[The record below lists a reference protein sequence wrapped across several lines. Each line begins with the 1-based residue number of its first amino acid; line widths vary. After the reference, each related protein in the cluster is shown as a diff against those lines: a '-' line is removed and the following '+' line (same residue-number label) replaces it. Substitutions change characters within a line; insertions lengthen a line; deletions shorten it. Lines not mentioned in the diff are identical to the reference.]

1 MLALLAQ
8 ISTFGHGLAAAL
20 FAMIAIWQFQRK
32 GERNGVQISL
42 VIALA
47 MTGFWALTVSV
58 EGAFSAISNF
68 SESLRNLGWLTFM
81 FVLLRTGEG
90 RDEPKSINVI
100 YMALAL
106 VLISQIGVDSLIP
119 IFEGSP
125 RLGGMAAYTSLVL
138 RMLFA
143 VGALVLVHNLYSIS
157 APETRWG
164 IRLPMASLA
173 AIWTYDLNLFT
184 ITYLTQQF
192 SVELTAM
199 RGPAM
204 ACIAPILALASVRNT
219 EWKLKLSRS
228 VAFRSLSLVAIGGYL
243 LMMIVIATALEII
256 GGDYARLAQ
265 ISFLFGTS
273 IAALLLLPSGKFRAW
288 FKVKLAKNFF
298 QHRYDYRAEWVR
310 FTDTIGRPGNDSA
323 PFHERVVKAIADI
336 TDSPAGI
343 LLMPDDSGRLALQS
357 RWNWPTIQV
366 PARACTSRTVPFFEE
381 TGHIIEFDALRA
393 DQSDQAEQ
401 IDLGAIPEW
410 MTNDPQTWAAVPLVH
425 FDRLAGIVLLARP
438 RVNRTLDWEDLDML
452 RVVGRQVASYLAEA
466 RSQESL
472 SEAQRFDEFNRRMAF
487 IMHDIK
493 NLVSQL
499 SLLARNAKKHADNP
513 EFQTDMI
520 ATLQDSADKM
530 NGLLERL
537 SQHNKAKQEEPKPVK
552 VAALLQS
559 IIEKKRLLHAIEST
573 QIDDLTAM
581 ADPARVDQIL
591 GHLIQNAIDASP
603 EGQPILLNARRRD
616 LSVAIEV
623 LDRGEGMSS
632 EFIRSQL
639 FKPFA
644 SSKDGGFGIG
654 AYEARSLAM
663 AMNGRLEVESKEGSG
678 SRFTLILPLASH
690 LSDDETEE
698 ERAAQNA

>member
-1 MLALLAQ
+1 M
-8 ISTFGHGLAAAL
+8 
-20 FAMIAIWQFQRK
+20 
-32 GERNGVQISL
+32 V
-42 VIALA
+42 
-47 MTGFWALTVSV
+47 
-58 EGAFSAISNF
+58 
-68 SESLRNLGWLTFM
+68 
-81 FVLLRTGEG
+81 
-90 RDEPKSINVI
+90 
-100 YMALAL
+100 
-106 VLISQIGVDSLIP
+106 
-119 IFEGSP
+119 
-125 RLGGMAAYTSLVL
+125 GMAAYTSLVL
-138 RMLFA
+138 RMIFA

-192 SVELTAM
+192 PAELSAM
-199 RGPAM
+199 RGPAI
-204 ACIAPILALASVRNT
+204 ACIAPILALASIRNT
-219 EWKLKLSRS
+219 DWTLKLSRS

-243 LMMIVIATALEII
+243 VLMVVIATALQII

-273 IAALLLLPSGKFRAW
+273 VAALLLLPSGKFRAW

-298 QHRYDYRAEWVR
+298 QHRYDYRAEWIR
-310 FTDTIGRPGNDSA
+310 FTDTIGRPGEGSA

-343 LLMPDDSGRLALQS
+343 LLMPDDTGRLTLQS
-357 RWNWPTIQV
+357 RWNWPTMDV
-366 PARACTSRTVPFFEE
+366 PARACTSRTVPFFEQ
-381 TGHIIEFDALRA
+381 TGHIVEFDALRA
-393 DQSDQAEQ
+393 DEDASCDAS
-401 IDLGAIPEW
+401 AIPEW
-410 MTNDPQTWAAVPLVH
+410 MTNNRQTWAAVPLVH

-487 IMHDIK
+487 VMHDIK

-499 SLLARNAKKHADNP
+499 SLLARNARRHADNP
-513 EFQTDMI
+513 EFQEDMI
-520 ATLQDSADKM
+520 ETLHDSADKM
-530 NGLLERL
+530 NGLLARL
-537 SQHNKAKQEEPKPVK
+537 SQHNKAKPEEPKPIK
-552 VAALLQS
+552 VGALLQS

-573 QIDDLTAM
+573 QIDDLTVM
-581 ADPARVDQIL
+581 ADPVRVDQIL

-603 EGQPILLNARRRD
+603 DGEPIILNARRRD
-616 LSVAIEV
+616 LSVAIDV
-623 LDRGEGMSS
+623 RDHGHGMSS

-644 SSKDGGFGIG
+644 SSKEGGFGIG
-654 AYEARSLAM
+654 AYEARELAI
-663 AMNGRLEVESKEGSG
+663 AMNGRLEVESKENVG
-678 SRFTLILPLASH
+678 SRFTLILPLAKE
-690 LSDDETEE
+690 LIENDDVD
-698 ERAAQNA
+698 ERAA

>member
-1 MLALLAQ
+1 MVGILAQ
-8 ISTFGHGLAAAL
+8 ISIFGHVLAAAL
-20 FAMIAIWQFQRK
+20 FAALTIWQFQRK
-32 GERNGVQISL
+32 TESNKAQLSL
-42 VIALA
+42 LLALA
-47 MTGFWALTVSV
+47 LTSFWALTIAV
-58 EGAFSAISNF
+58 EGAFSSISNF
-68 SESLRNLGWLTFM
+68 SESLRNMGWLIFM
-81 FVLLRTGEG
+81 FVLLRAGEG
-90 RDEPKSINVI
+90 RDEPTAVNAI
-100 YMALAL
+100 YFALLL
-106 VLISQIGVDSLIP
+106 VLIGQIVVDSLIP
-119 IFEGSP
+119 IFAGSP

-192 SVELTAM
+192 SPELAAM

-228 VAFRSLSLVAIGGYL
+228 VTFRSLSLVAIGGYL
-243 LMMIVIATALEII
+243 LMMMMIATALQII

-265 ISFLFGTS
+265 ISFLFGTT

-288 FKVKLAKNFF
+288 FKVKLAKNLF
-298 QHRYDYRAEWVR
+298 QHRYDYRAEWIR
-310 FTDTIGRPGNDSA
+310 FTDTIGRPGSDSA

-336 TDSPAGI
+336 TESPAGI

-381 TGHIIEFDALRA
+381 TGHILEFDALRA
-393 DQSDQAEQ
+393 EGVDQ
-401 IDLGAIPEW
+401 IDSGAVPEW

-499 SLLARNAKKHADNP
+499 SLLARNAKRHADNP

-520 ATLQDSADKM
+520 STLQDSADKM

-537 SQHNKAKQEEPKPVK
+537 SQHNKAKPEEPKPVK

-581 ADPARVDQIL
+581 ADPTRVDQIL
-591 GHLIQNAIDASP
+591 GHLIQNAIDAST

-623 LDRGEGMSS
+623 LDRGVGMSS

-654 AYEARSLAM
+654 AFEARSLAI
-663 AMNGRLEVESKEGSG
+663 AMNGRLEVESKEGAG
-678 SRFTLILPLASH
+678 SRFTLILPLASK
-690 LSDDETEE
+690 LTEDNIVD
-698 ERAAQNA
+698 ERAA

>member
-1 MLALLAQ
+1 MLAMLMQ
-8 ISTFGHGLAAAL
+8 ISVFGHGLAAAL
-20 FAMIAIWQFQRK
+20 FAALTIWQFQRQK
-32 GERNGVQISL
+32 DWNNTQISL

-47 MTGFWALTVSV
+47 LTSFWALTITV
-58 EGAFSAISNF
+58 EGAFSPISNF
-68 SESLRNLGWLTFM
+68 SESLRNLGWLLFM

-90 RDEPKSINVI
+90 RHEPTAVKVI
-100 YMALAL
+100 YLALAM
-106 VLISQIGVDSLIP
+106 VLIGQIIVDSLVP
-119 IFEGSP
+119 VFAGSP
-125 RLGGMAAYTSLVL
+125 RLVSMASYTALVL

-204 ACIAPILALASVRNT
+204 ACIAPILALASIRNS
-219 EWKLKLSRS
+219 EWTIKLSRS
-228 VAFRSLSLVAIGGYL
+228 VAFRSLSLVAIAGYL
-243 LMMIVIATALEII
+243 LMMVIIATALQII

-265 ISFLFGTS
+265 ISFLFATS
-273 IAALLLLPSGKFRAW
+273 VAALVLLPSGRFRAW

-298 QHRYDYRAEWVR
+298 QHRYDYRAEWIR
-310 FTDTIGRPGNDSA
+310 FTDTIGRPGTDSA

-343 LLMPDDSGRLALQS
+343 LLMPDDSGRLTLHS
-357 RWNWPTIQV
+357 RWNWQAIQV

-381 TGHIIEFDALRA
+381 TGHILEFDALRA
-393 DQSDQAEQ
+393 DQ
-401 IDLGAIPEW
+401 IDDIDPGAIPEW

-452 RVVGRQVASYLAEA
+452 RVVGRQVASYLSEA

-499 SLLARNAKKHADNP
+499 SLLARNAKRHADNP

-537 SQHNKAKQEEPKPVK
+537 SQHNKAKPEEPKPVK

-559 IIEKKRLLHAIEST
+559 IIEKKRLLHAIESNH
-573 QIDDLTAM
+573 IDDLTAM
-581 ADPARVDQIL
+581 ADPLRVDQIL

-603 EGQPILLNARRRD
+603 DGQPIVLNARRRD

-623 LDRGEGMSS
+623 LDNGEGMSS

-644 SSKDGGFGIG
+644 SSKAGGFGIG
-654 AYEARSLAM
+654 AFEARSLAM
-663 AMNGRLEVESKEGSG
+663 AMNGRLEVESKEGAG
-678 SRFTLILPLASH
+678 SRFTLILPLASK
-690 LSDDETEE
+690 LTDDEIAD
-698 ERAAQNA
+698 ERAA

>member
-1 MLALLAQ
+1 MTGVLAQ
-8 ISTFGHGLAAAL
+8 ISIFGHGLAAAL
-20 FAMIAIWQFQRK
+20 FAALTIWQFQRK
-32 GERNGVQISL
+32 TERNRAQISL
-42 VIALA
+42 VLALA
-47 MTGFWALTVSV
+47 LTSFWALSIAV
-58 EGAFSAISNF
+58 EGAFSPISNF
-68 SESLRNLGWLTFM
+68 AESLRNLGWLVFM
-81 FVLLRTGEG
+81 FVLLRVGEG
-90 RDEPKSINVI
+90 RDEPPAVNII
-100 YMALAL
+100 YFAL
-106 VLISQIGVDSLIP
+106 VLVLIGQIIVDSLIP
-119 IFEGSP
+119 IFAGSP

-138 RMLFA
+138 RMLFS
-143 VGALVLVHNLYSIS
+143 VGGLVLVHNLYSIS
-157 APETRWG
+157 AHETRWG

-184 ITYLTQQF
+184 ITYLTQQL
-192 SVELTAM
+192 SVELVAM

-204 ACIAPILALASVRNT
+204 VCIAPILALASIRNT
-219 EWKLKLSRS
+219 EWQLKLSRS

-243 LMMIVIATALEII
+243 LMMIIIATALEII

-273 IAALLLLPSGKFRAW
+273 VAALVLLPSGKFRAW

-298 QHRYDYRAEWVR
+298 QHRYDYRAEWIR

-343 LLMPDDSGRLALQS
+343 LLMPDDAGRLALQS

-366 PARACTSRTVPFFEE
+366 PARACTSRTVSFFEE
-381 TGHIIEFDALRA
+381 TGHIVEFDALRA
-393 DQSDQAEQ
+393 DKADQI
-401 IDLGAIPEW
+401 IDAGAIPEW

-425 FDRLAGIVLLARP
+425 FDRLAGIILLARP

-472 SEAQRFDEFNRRMAF
+472 SESQRFDEFNRRMAF

-513 EFQTDMI
+513 EFQNDMI
-520 ATLQDSADKM
+520 STLQDSADKM

-537 SQHNKAKQEEPKPVK
+537 SQHNKAKPEEPKPVK

-573 QIDDLTAM
+573 QIDELTVL

-591 GHLIQNAIDASP
+591 GHLIQNAIDASA

-654 AYEARSLAM
+654 AFEARSLAV
-663 AMNGRLEVESKEGSG
+663 AMNGRLEVESKEGAG
-678 SRFTLILPLASH
+678 SRFTLILPLASQ
-690 LSDDETEE
+690 LTDDKIAD
-698 ERAAQNA
+698 ERVA

>member
-1 MLALLAQ
+1 MDSLLGQ
-8 ISTFGHGLAAAL
+8 ISIFGHGLAAAL
-20 FAMIAIWQFQRK
+20 FAALAIWQFQRK
-32 GERNGVQISL
+32 AGRNNAQISL
-42 VIALA
+42 IIAIGL
-47 MTGFWALTVSV
+47 TSFWSLTIAV
-58 EGAFSAISNF
+58 EGPFSPISNF
-68 SESLRNLGWLTFM
+68 SETLRNLGWLSFM
-81 FVLLRTGEG
+81 FVLLRAGEG
-90 RDEPKSINVI
+90 RDEPKTVNII
-100 YMALAL
+100 YAALFF
-106 VLISQIGVDSLIP
+106 VLLGQIVVDSLLP

-125 RLGGMAAYTSLVL
+125 RLGGMAAYTSLVM
-138 RMLFA
+138 RMIFA

-184 ITYLTQQF
+184 ITYLTQEF
-192 SVELTAM
+192 PTELAAM
-199 RGPAM
+199 RGPAI

-219 EWKLKLSRS
+219 DWNLKLSRS

-243 LMMIVIATALEII
+243 LMMVVIATALQII

-273 IAALLLLPSGKFRAW
+273 IAALLLLPSGKFHAW
-288 FKVKLAKNFF
+288 LKVTLAKNFF
-298 QHRYDYRAEWVR
+298 QHRYDYRAEWIR
-310 FTDTIGRPGNDSA
+310 FTDTIGKPGDDSA

-343 LLMPDDSGRLALQS
+343 LLMPDDTGRLSLQS
-357 RWNWPTIQV
+357 RWNWPTIRI
-366 PARACTSRTVPFFEE
+366 PARACTSRTIPFFEQ
-381 TGHIIEFDALRA
+381 TGHIVEFDALRA
-393 DQSDQAEQ
+393 DKDDQC
-401 IDLGAIPEW
+401 DGSAIPEW
-410 MTNDPQTWAAVPLVH
+410 MINNEQTWVAVPLVH

-438 RVNRTLDWEDLDML
+438 RVDRTLDWEDLDML

-487 IMHDIK
+487 VMHDIK

-499 SLLARNAKKHADNP
+499 SLLARNAKRHADNP
-513 EFQTDMI
+513 EFQQDMI
-520 ATLQDSADKM
+520 ETLQDSADKM
-530 NGLLERL
+530 NGLLARL
-537 SQHNKAKQEEPKPVK
+537 SQHNKAKPEEPRPVR

-559 IIEKKRLLHAIEST
+559 IIEKKRLLHAVEST
-573 QIDDLTAM
+573 QIDDLTVM

-603 EGQPILLNARRRD
+603 EGQPIVINARRRD

-623 LDRGEGMSS
+623 QDQGNGMSS
-632 EFIRSQL
+632 EFIRSLL

-644 SSKDGGFGIG
+644 SSKEGGFGIG

-663 AMNGRLEVESKEGSG
+663 AMNGRLEVESKEGAG
-678 SRFTLILPLASH
+678 SRFTLILPLAKE
-690 LSDDETEE
+690 LADENLAD
-698 ERAAQNA
+698 ERAA

>member
-1 MLALLAQ
+1 MLDQ
-8 ISTFGHGLAAAL
+8 ISVFGHGLAAAC
-20 FAMIAIWQFQRK
+20 FAALTIWQFQRK
-32 GERNGVQISL
+32 TDRNHTQISL
-42 VIALA
+42 VAALA
-47 MTGFWALTVSV
+47 LTSFWALSVAV
-58 EGAFSAISNF
+58 EGAFSPIANF
-68 SESLRNLGWLTFM
+68 GESIRNMGWLLFM
-81 FVLLRTGEG
+81 FVLLRNGEG
-90 RDEPKSINVI
+90 RNQPNAVKVI
-100 YMALAL
+100 YVALAI
-106 VLISQIGVDSLIP
+106 VLIGQIVVDSLIP
-119 IFEGSP
+119 VFAGSP
-125 RLGGMAAYTSLVL
+125 RLVSMTAYTALVL

-192 SVELTAM
+192 SVELNAM

-204 ACIAPILALASVRNT
+204 ACVAPILALASARNT
-219 EWKLKLSRS
+219 EWTIKLSRS

-243 LMMIVIATALEII
+243 LMMIIIATALQII

-265 ISFLFGTS
+265 ISFLFGTTV
-273 IAALLLLPSGKFRAW
+273 AALVLLPSGKFRAW
-288 FKVKLAKNFF
+288 FKVKMAKNFF
-298 QHRYDYRAEWVR
+298 QHRYDYRAEWIR
-310 FTDTIGRPGNDSA
+310 FTDTIGRPGSESA

-343 LLMPDDSGRLALQS
+343 LLMPDDSGRLTLQS
-357 RWNWPTIQV
+357 RWNWQTIQV
-366 PARACTSRTVPFFEE
+366 PARACTTRTVPFFEE

-393 DQSDQAEQ
+393 DKVEE
-401 IDLGAIPEW
+401 IDPGAIPEW
-410 MTNDPQTWAAVPLVH
+410 MTNDPETWAAVPLVH

-438 RVNRTLDWEDLDML
+438 RINRTLDWEDLDML
-452 RVVGRQVASYLAEA
+452 RVAGRQVASYLSEA

-499 SLLARNAKKHADNP
+499 SLLARNAKRHADNP

-537 SQHNKAKQEEPKPVK
+537 SQHNKARPEEPKPVK

-559 IIEKKRLLHAIEST
+559 IIEKKRLLHAIESN

-603 EGQPILLNARRRD
+603 EGQPIALNARRRD

-623 LDRGEGMSS
+623 LDHGNGMSS
-632 EFIRSQL
+632 EFMRSQL

-654 AYEARSLAM
+654 AFEARSLAM
-663 AMNGRLEVESKEGSG
+663 AMNGRLEVESKEGAG
-678 SRFTLILPLASH
+678 SRFTLILPLASK
-690 LSDDETEE
+690 LSDSELADE
-698 ERAAQNA
+698 RVA

>member
-1 MLALLAQ
+1 MLTH
-8 ISTFGHGLAAAL
+8 ISSFGHGLAAAL
-20 FAMIAIWQFQRK
+20 FAALTIWQCQRNTERK
-32 GERNGVQISL
+32 TERNKAQLSL
-42 VIALA
+42 VLALA
-47 MTGFWALTVSV
+47 LTGFWALAIAV
-58 EGAFSAISNF
+58 EGAFSPISNF
-68 SESLRNLGWLTFM
+68 SESLRNLGWLLFM
-81 FVLLRTGEG
+81 FVLLRSGEG
-90 RDEPKSINVI
+90 RHEPTAVNII
-100 YMALAL
+100 YFALAL
-106 VLISQIGVDSLIP
+106 ILVGQMAVDSLVP
-119 IFEGSP
+119 VFAGSP
-125 RLGGMAAYTSLVL
+125 RIVGMAVYTSVVL

-143 VGALVLVHNLYSIS
+143 VGALVLVHNLYSVS

-173 AIWTYDLNLFT
+173 AMWTYDLNLFT
-184 ITYLTQQF
+184 ISYLAQQF

-199 RGPAM
+199 RGIAM
-204 ACIAPILALASVRNT
+204 ACLAPIFALASVRNS
-219 EWKLKLSRS
+219 EWTLKLSRS
-228 VAFRSLSLVAIGGYL
+228 VTFRSLSLVAIGGYL
-243 LMMIVIATALEII
+243 LMMVVIAAALEII

-265 ISFLFGTS
+265 ISFLFGAL

-298 QHRYDYRAEWVR
+298 QHRYDYRAEWIR
-310 FTDTIGRPGNDSA
+310 FTDTIGRPGSDSA

-343 LLMPDDSGRLALQS
+343 LLMPDDSGCLALQS

-366 PARACTSRTVPFFEE
+366 PARACTLRTIPFFEE
-381 TGHIIEFDALRA
+381 TGHIVEFDALRA
-393 DQSDQAEQ
+393 DDVEQ
-401 IDLGAIPEW
+401 VDPSAIPEW

-425 FDRLAGIVLLARP
+425 FDRLAGIILLARP

-499 SLLARNAKKHADNP
+499 SLLARNAKRHADNP

-520 ATLQDSADKM
+520 STLQDSADKM

-537 SQHNKAKQEEPKPVK
+537 SQHNKAKPEEPIPIK
-552 VAALLQS
+552 VADLLQS
-559 IIEKKRLLHAIEST
+559 MIEKKRLLHAIESA
-573 QIDDLTAM
+573 QIDDLTAL

-603 EGQPILLNARRRD
+603 DGEPILLNARRRD

-623 LDRGEGMSS
+623 VDSGEGMSS

-654 AYEARSLAM
+654 AYEARSLAV
-663 AMNGRLEVESKEGSG
+663 AMNGRLEVESKEGAG
-678 SRFTLILPLASH
+678 SRFTLILPLASQMT
-690 LSDDETEE
+690 DDKIVD
-698 ERAAQNA
+698 ERAA